1 MTFGGQK
8 RGDNSLG
15 NLKKFVF
22 KCETAERRSSFEV
35 KIEVRQCEWAG
46 FSKGK

>member
-8 RGDNSLG
+8 RVDNSLG

-22 KCETAERRSSFEV
+22 KCKTAKSVGKRSSFEV
-35 KIEVRQCEWAG
+35 KIEVRQCE
-46 FSKGK
+46 